1 VMLQPESQRALDEL
15 QFTYYGAYAIVS
27 PNVKIVEKAIP
38 NLSQAVMPAL
48 QDLTNQ
54 LQQNTDTVSTYG
66 PNQGSPYRNQM
77 QVMSDIDVATRLSGA
92 SLNLFYSA
100 WSRLMREIVRRVIN
114 LKRPDPAVR
123 EFFARC
129 EARGVEL
136 EFIKSLDLNKTR
148 AVRSVGGGS
157 QANRV
162 VALRELQAMS
172 GTFDEVGRRNL
183 TRDIVSTRVG
193 HDLADRY
200 VPKETEDRQTVD
212 VKIAY
217 FENQQLQAGQPVPVL
232 PSEMHGMHLQAHLP
246 LLNQIIEQI
255 NTGAAD
261 PQQVLPILQAFYQHI
276 SETLQFAG
284 ADPMLASI
292 VGQSKQ
298 LLQIAD
304 EAINNTTKALQKIQ
318 RDQAQQQQ
326 EGMPQQDQAAVASQN
341 NAELKM
347 QEHQMKMQI
356 AQQKAELDMKIRQAK
371 FDQEQSMRDAKSAL
385 QFREQQA

>member
-1 VMLQPESQRALDEL
+1 
-15 QFTYYGAYAIVS
+15 
-27 PNVKIVEKAIP
+27 
-38 NLSQAVMPAL
+38 
-48 QDLTNQ
+48 
-54 LQQNTDTVSTYG
+54 
-66 PNQGSPYRNQM
+66 
-77 QVMSDIDVATRLSGA
+77 
-92 SLNLFYSA
+92 
-100 WSRLMREIVRRVIN
+100 
-114 LKRPDPAVR
+114 
-123 EFFARC
+123 
-129 EARGVEL
+129 
-136 EFIKSLDLNKTR
+136 
-148 AVRSVGGGS
+148 
-157 QANRV
+157 
-162 VALRELQAMS
+162 
-172 GTFDEVGRRNL
+172 L

-200 VPKETEDRQTVD
+200 VPKDTEDRQTVD

-217 FENQQLQAGQPVPVL
+217 FENQQLQAGQAVPVL

-284 ADPMLASI
+284 ADPMLAS
-292 VGQSKQ
+292 VTGQAKQ
-298 LLQIAD
+298 LLQYAD

-326 EGMPQQDQAAVASQN
+326 EGQPQEGQVAPN
-341 NAELKM
+341 GADMKM
-347 QEHQMKMQI
+347 QEHQIKMQI